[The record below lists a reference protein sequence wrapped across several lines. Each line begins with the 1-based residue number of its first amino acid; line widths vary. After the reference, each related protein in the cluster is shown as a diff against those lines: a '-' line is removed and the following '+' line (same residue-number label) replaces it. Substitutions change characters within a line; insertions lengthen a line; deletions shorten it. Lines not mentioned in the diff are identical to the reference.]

1 MRILAIESS
10 AVTASVAIL
19 EDDTLVAEYT
29 INHKM
34 THSQTLL
41 PMIDEIFSMVQLKPD
56 DVDVIAVSK
65 GPGSFT
71 GLRIGAA
78 TGKGIALALDKKMVA
93 VPTLAAMAYNLY
105 GDSRYICPVMDARR
119 KHLYSGIYTFDGDRL
134 ITVRD
139 VNLESYDELAE
150 ELAGLDGQVV
160 LVGDVTVKV
169 MSGMMLSRLGN
180 KLADKGLAGFEFAT
194 GIPGSIGGAVRMN
207 AGAYG
212 GEIKDIIVSADVLDR
227 SGRLISLSRDELEL
241 GYRTSCIAAMD
252 YIVVSAVFRLQKG
265 DTDTIKALIKELAV
279 KRRAKQP
286 LEYPSAGST
295 FKRPQGFFA
304 AKLIED
310 AGLKGVSVGGA
321 MVSEKHS
328 GFVVNT
334 GNATA
339 KDVCMLTDMVKDKV
353 KQQSG
358 VDLELEVIKLGDFS

>member
-1 MRILAIESS
+1 MQHNDYSKNIAGYSSSYTGDSSLQSDYDSYVSNAVKQTVISRVLNIAEECGVEVNNVKVELNDKSILNKSDTDYSSVITGIDISVKNKKSVSSLESTQNAKTALNKSDIECCVIGNGSN
-10 AVTASVAIL
+10 L
-19 EDDTLVAEYT
+19 LV
-29 INHKM
+29 
-34 THSQTLL
+34 S
-41 PMIDEIFSMVQLKPD
+41 D
-56 DVDVIAVSK
+56 
-65 GPGSFT
+65 
-71 GLRIGAA
+71 
-78 TGKGIALALDKKMVA
+78 KGIRGVVIQLSD
-93 VPTLAAMAYNLY
+93 
-105 GDSRYICPVMDARR
+105 
-119 KHLYSGIYTFDGDRL
+119 TFDEVEYID
-134 ITVRD
+134 
-139 VNLESYDELAE
+139 
-150 ELAGLDGQVV
+150 
-160 LVGDVTVKV
+160 DVTVKV

-194 GIPGSIGGAVRMN
+194 GIPGSVGGAVRMN

>member
-1 MRILAIESS
+1 MDNNELLDNLKLI
-10 AVTASVAIL
+10 VG
-19 EDDTLVAEYT
+19 DTQVRTGE
-29 INHKM
+29 
-34 THSQTLL
+34 
-41 PMIDEIFSMVQLKPD
+41 PMNIHTTF
-56 DVDVIAVSK
+56 
-65 GPGSFT
+65 
-71 GLRIGAA
+71 RIGGCADYYVQPSSIEELQSLIQFLNKSDIEYCVI
-78 TGKGIALALDKKMVA
+78 GNGSNLLVSDKGIR
-93 VPTLAAMAYNLY
+93 
-105 GDSRYICPVMDARR
+105 G
-119 KHLYSGIYTFDGDRL
+119 
-134 ITVRD
+134 
-139 VNLESYDELAE
+139 
-150 ELAGLDGQVV
+150 VV
-160 LVGDVTVKV
+160 IQ
-169 MSGMMLSRLGN
+169 LS
-180 KLADKGLAGFEFAT
+180 
-194 GIPGSIGGAVRMN
+194 GIPGSVGGAVRMN

>member
-1 MRILAIESS
+1 MDNNELLDNLKLI
-10 AVTASVAIL
+10 VG
-19 EDDTLVAEYT
+19 DTQVR
-29 INHKM
+29 
-34 THSQTLL
+34 
-41 PMIDEIFSMVQLKPD
+41 
-56 DVDVIAVSK
+56 
-65 GPGSFT
+65 T
-71 GLRIGAA
+71 GELMNIHTTFRIGGCADYYVQPSSIEELQSLIQFLNKSDIEYCVI
-78 TGKGIALALDKKMVA
+78 GNGSNLLVSDKGIRGVVIQLSD
-93 VPTLAAMAYNLY
+93 
-105 GDSRYICPVMDARR
+105 
-119 KHLYSGIYTFDGDRL
+119 TFDEVEYID
-134 ITVRD
+134 
-139 VNLESYDELAE
+139 
-150 ELAGLDGQVV
+150 
-160 LVGDVTVKV
+160 DVTVKV

-180 KLADKGLAGFEFAT
+180 KLADNGLAGFEFAT
-194 GIPGSIGGAVRMN
+194 GIPGSVGGAVRMN

>member
-1 MRILAIESS
+1 MDNNELLDNLKLIVGDTQVRTGESMNIH
-10 AVTASVAIL
+10 T
-19 EDDTLVAEYT
+19 T
-29 INHKM
+29 
-34 THSQTLL
+34 
-41 PMIDEIFSMVQLKPD
+41 F
-56 DVDVIAVSK
+56 
-65 GPGSFT
+65 
-71 GLRIGAA
+71 RIGGCADYYVQPSSIEELQSLIRFLNKSDIECCVI
-78 TGKGIALALDKKMVA
+78 GNGSNLLVSDKGIRGVVIQLSD
-93 VPTLAAMAYNLY
+93 
-105 GDSRYICPVMDARR
+105 
-119 KHLYSGIYTFDGDRL
+119 TFDEVEYID
-134 ITVRD
+134 
-139 VNLESYDELAE
+139 
-150 ELAGLDGQVV
+150 
-160 LVGDVTVKV
+160 DVTVKV

-265 DTDTIKALIKELAV
+265 DTDIIKALIKELAV

>member
-1 MRILAIESS
+1 MDNNELLDNLKLI
-10 AVTASVAIL
+10 VG
-19 EDDTLVAEYT
+19 DTQVRTGE
-29 INHKM
+29 
-34 THSQTLL
+34 
-41 PMIDEIFSMVQLKPD
+41 PMNIHTTF
-56 DVDVIAVSK
+56 
-65 GPGSFT
+65 
-71 GLRIGAA
+71 RIGGCADYYVQPSSIEELQSLIRFLNKSDIECCVI
-78 TGKGIALALDKKMVA
+78 GNGSNLLVSDKGIRGVVIQLSD
-93 VPTLAAMAYNLY
+93 
-105 GDSRYICPVMDARR
+105 
-119 KHLYSGIYTFDGDRL
+119 TFDEVEYID
-134 ITVRD
+134 
-139 VNLESYDELAE
+139 
-150 ELAGLDGQVV
+150 
-160 LVGDVTVKV
+160 DVTVKV

-241 GYRTSCIAAMD
+241 GYRTSC
-252 YIVVSAVFRLQKG
+252 
-265 DTDTIKALIKELAV
+265 
-279 KRRAKQP
+279 
-286 LEYPSAGST
+286 
-295 FKRPQGFFA
+295 PQGFFA

>member
-1 MRILAIESS
+1 MDNNELLDNLKLI
-10 AVTASVAIL
+10 VG
-19 EDDTLVAEYT
+19 DTQVRTGEPMN
-29 INHKM
+29 I
-34 THSQTLL
+34 QTT
-41 PMIDEIFSMVQLKPD
+41 F
-56 DVDVIAVSK
+56 
-65 GPGSFT
+65 
-71 GLRIGAA
+71 RIGGCADYYVQPSSIEELQSLIRFLNKSDIECCVI
-78 TGKGIALALDKKMVA
+78 GNGSNLLVSDKGIRGVVIQLSD
-93 VPTLAAMAYNLY
+93 
-105 GDSRYICPVMDARR
+105 
-119 KHLYSGIYTFDGDRL
+119 TFDEVEYID
-134 ITVRD
+134 
-139 VNLESYDELAE
+139 
-150 ELAGLDGQVV
+150 
-160 LVGDVTVKV
+160 DVTVKV

-194 GIPGSIGGAVRMN
+194 GIPGSVGGAVRMN

>member
-1 MRILAIESS
+1 MDNNELLDNLKLI
-10 AVTASVAIL
+10 VG
-19 EDDTLVAEYT
+19 DTQVR
-29 INHKM
+29 
-34 THSQTLL
+34 
-41 PMIDEIFSMVQLKPD
+41 
-56 DVDVIAVSK
+56 
-65 GPGSFT
+65 T
-71 GLRIGAA
+71 GEHMNIHTTFRIGGCADYYVQPSSIEELQSLIRFLNKSDIEYCVI
-78 TGKGIALALDKKMVA
+78 GNGSNLLVSDKGIRGVVIQLSD
-93 VPTLAAMAYNLY
+93 
-105 GDSRYICPVMDARR
+105 
-119 KHLYSGIYTFDGDRL
+119 TFDEVEYID
-134 ITVRD
+134 
-139 VNLESYDELAE
+139 
-150 ELAGLDGQVV
+150 
-160 LVGDVTVKV
+160 DVTVKV

-194 GIPGSIGGAVRMN
+194 GIPGSVGGAVRMN

>member
-1 MRILAIESS
+1 MNIH
-10 AVTASVAIL
+10 T
-19 EDDTLVAEYT
+19 T
-29 INHKM
+29 
-34 THSQTLL
+34 
-41 PMIDEIFSMVQLKPD
+41 F
-56 DVDVIAVSK
+56 
-65 GPGSFT
+65 
-71 GLRIGAA
+71 RIGGCADYYVQPSSIEELQSLIQFLNKSDIEYCVI
-78 TGKGIALALDKKMVA
+78 GNGSNLLVSDKGIRGVVIQLSD
-93 VPTLAAMAYNLY
+93 
-105 GDSRYICPVMDARR
+105 
-119 KHLYSGIYTFDGDRL
+119 TFDEVEYID
-134 ITVRD
+134 
-139 VNLESYDELAE
+139 
-150 ELAGLDGQVV
+150 
-160 LVGDVTVKV
+160 DVTVKV

-194 GIPGSIGGAVRMN
+194 GIPGSVGGAVRMN

-310 AGLKGVSVGGA
+310 AGLKGA

>member
-1 MRILAIESS
+1 MNIH
-10 AVTASVAIL
+10 T
-19 EDDTLVAEYT
+19 T
-29 INHKM
+29 
-34 THSQTLL
+34 
-41 PMIDEIFSMVQLKPD
+41 F
-56 DVDVIAVSK
+56 
-65 GPGSFT
+65 
-71 GLRIGAA
+71 RIGGCADYYVQPSSIEELQSLIQFLNKSDIEYCVI
-78 TGKGIALALDKKMVA
+78 GNGSNLLVSDKGIRGVVIQLSD
-93 VPTLAAMAYNLY
+93 
-105 GDSRYICPVMDARR
+105 
-119 KHLYSGIYTFDGDRL
+119 TFDEVEYID
-134 ITVRD
+134 
-139 VNLESYDELAE
+139 
-150 ELAGLDGQVV
+150 
-160 LVGDVTVKV
+160 DVTVKV

-194 GIPGSIGGAVRMN
+194 GIPGSVGGAVRMN

>member
-1 MRILAIESS
+1 MQSHQWKRWFISKLVSVEKIEFYILYFLNKSDIECCVIGNGSN
-10 AVTASVAIL
+10 L
-19 EDDTLVAEYT
+19 LV
-29 INHKM
+29 
-34 THSQTLL
+34 S
-41 PMIDEIFSMVQLKPD
+41 D
-56 DVDVIAVSK
+56 
-65 GPGSFT
+65 
-71 GLRIGAA
+71 
-78 TGKGIALALDKKMVA
+78 KGIRGVVIQLSD
-93 VPTLAAMAYNLY
+93 
-105 GDSRYICPVMDARR
+105 
-119 KHLYSGIYTFDGDRL
+119 TFDEVEYID
-134 ITVRD
+134 
-139 VNLESYDELAE
+139 
-150 ELAGLDGQVV
+150 
-160 LVGDVTVKV
+160 DVTVKV

-194 GIPGSIGGAVRMN
+194 GIPGSVGGAVRMN

>member
-1 MRILAIESS
+1 MDNNELLDNLKLI
-10 AVTASVAIL
+10 VG
-19 EDDTLVAEYT
+19 DTQVRTGE
-29 INHKM
+29 
-34 THSQTLL
+34 
-41 PMIDEIFSMVQLKPD
+41 PMNSHTTF
-56 DVDVIAVSK
+56 
-65 GPGSFT
+65 
-71 GLRIGAA
+71 RIGGCADYYVQPSSIEELQSLIRFLNKSDIECCVI
-78 TGKGIALALDKKMVA
+78 GNGSNLLVSDKGIRGVVIQLSD
-93 VPTLAAMAYNLY
+93 
-105 GDSRYICPVMDARR
+105 
-119 KHLYSGIYTFDGDRL
+119 TFDEVEYID
-134 ITVRD
+134 
-139 VNLESYDELAE
+139 
-150 ELAGLDGQVV
+150 
-160 LVGDVTVKV
+160 DVTVKV

-194 GIPGSIGGAVRMN
+194 GIPGSVGGAVRMN

>member
-1 MRILAIESS
+1 MDNNELLDNLKLI
-10 AVTASVAIL
+10 VG
-19 EDDTLVAEYT
+19 DTQVR
-29 INHKM
+29 
-34 THSQTLL
+34 
-41 PMIDEIFSMVQLKPD
+41 
-56 DVDVIAVSK
+56 
-65 GPGSFT
+65 T
-71 GLRIGAA
+71 GETMNIHTTFRIGGCADYYVQPSSIEELQSLIRFLNKSDIECCVI
-78 TGKGIALALDKKMVA
+78 GNGSNLLVSDKGIRGVVIQLSD
-93 VPTLAAMAYNLY
+93 
-105 GDSRYICPVMDARR
+105 
-119 KHLYSGIYTFDGDRL
+119 TFDEVEYID
-134 ITVRD
+134 
-139 VNLESYDELAE
+139 
-150 ELAGLDGQVV
+150 
-160 LVGDVTVKV
+160 DVTVKV

-194 GIPGSIGGAVRMN
+194 GIPGSVGGAVRMN